1 MAHVQKRNG
10 RWHARWREDD
20 GRERAVAFDR
30 KVDAERWL
38 DSVQGDLVR
47 GSYVDPQAGRELFA
61 DVASRWLSVQ
71 VHRPT
76 TAAQVQSNM
85 QNHILPVFGKRP
97 IAGIRPTEIQAWVRN
112 LSANLAP
119 GTVEVIYRYLAAVFR
134 AAVEDRVIA
143 TSPCRGVKLPRAEKI
158 RLEPLTT
165 DQVLALVDA
174 MDDRYAAMVVTA
186 AGTGLRQGE
195 VFGLTVPRLDLLRRQ
210 LRVEQ
215 QLISLQ
221 GRPPFLAPPKTA
233 ASTRTVPLPDVV
245 IDALARHMAGY
256 EPGELGTVFSGD
268 RGEPLARN
276 RFSERVWRPAVARA
290 GLKAGTRFHDLRHY
304 YASLLIRHGES
315 VKTVQARLGHASA
328 TETLDTYAHLW
339 PDSEERTREA
349 VDAAFSP
356 AVSPRSEEAPS
367 GQKSRSQA

>member
-1 MAHVQKRNG
+1 
-10 RWHARWREDD
+10 
-20 GRERAVAFDR
+20 
-30 KVDAERWL
+30 
-38 DSVQGDLVR
+38 
-47 GSYVDPQAGRELFA
+47 
-61 DVASRWLSVQ
+61 
-71 VHRPT
+71 
-76 TAAQVQSNM
+76 M

-97 IAGIRPTEIQAWVRN
+97 IASIRPTEVQAWVRN
-112 LSANLAP
+112 LSTTLAP
-119 GTVEVIYRYLAAVFR
+119 GTVEVVYRYLAAVFR

-143 TSPCRGVKLPRAEKI
+143 TSPCRGVKLPRAEKV

-165 DQVLALVDA
+165 EQVLALVEA
-174 MDDRYAAMVVTA
+174 VDDRYAAMVVTA

-215 QLISLQ
+215 QLISIQ
-221 GRPPFLAPPKTA
+221 GRPPFLAPPKTP
-233 ASTRTVPLPDVV
+233 ASVRLPDVV
-245 IDALARHMAGY
+245 IDALARHMAAY
-256 EPGELGTVFSGD
+256 QPGELGTVFSGE
-268 RGEPLARN
+268 RGEPLLRN

-290 GLKAGTRFHDLRHY
+290 GLRVGTRFHDLRHY

-349 VDAAFSP
+349 VDSAFSP
-356 AVSPRSEEAPS
+356 AVAPRSETTVAE
-367 GQKSRSQA
+367 QKSRSQAR